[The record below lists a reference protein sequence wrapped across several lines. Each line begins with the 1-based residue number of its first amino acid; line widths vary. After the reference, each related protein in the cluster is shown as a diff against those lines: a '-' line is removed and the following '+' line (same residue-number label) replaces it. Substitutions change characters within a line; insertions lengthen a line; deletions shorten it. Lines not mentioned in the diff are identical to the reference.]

1 MEQSCRP
8 GIETGAN
15 SLTAVFIAAVNLGMA
30 QTRELTTQTVIAG
43 GGLAGIVAAHELL
56 SAGHRVLLIDKDK
69 RDNFGGLAKQSFGG
83 VHMIDTPHQRR
94 LDIKDSPELAWRDW
108 QSVADYQSDDDWPRH
123 WARFYCEHSRDYIF
137 EFLSDKGIK
146 FLPLVNWAERG
157 IYGPG
162 NTVPRWHIVWG
173 TGYEIVDRLLQ
184 ALNAHPQRSK
194 LDLLFDTEVSDIE
207 LANGRATGIR
217 GRSLGLDTEIRV
229 SAEHVII
236 ASGGICGGDLSRV
249 RANWYKPW
257 GNPPEKLLN
266 GAHDYGDG
274 MLHDRVAKLGGAVT
288 HLDLHWHYAAGVHHP
303 AKRRP
308 NDGLSLVPPRSAL
321 WFNARG
327 ERILTPGPMPAYGDT
342 RHLVE
347 SVLRQPGQ
355 YSWQVMNWKIAT
367 RELSVSGCDYMTAF
381 RYKKRLALAA
391 GVLFGN
397 KRLVERLVSEC
408 PEDFIVAN
416 NIEDLMD
423 GMDRQNLYGNRINRS
438 QMTATI
444 KAWDE
449 MIARGPAYHNDDQLR
464 RIANFRAY
472 RGDRIRVCN
481 FQRILDPKARPLI
494 AIREFILARK
504 SLGGIQTDLSCRV
517 LRTTDGL
524 PIPGLYAVGEAA
536 GFGGGGIHGKGSLEG
551 TFLGSCV
558 LTGGVA
564 GRSIRKG

>member
-1 MEQSCRP
+1 MPVQK
-8 GIETGAN
+8 
-15 SLTAVFIAAVNLGMA
+15 
-30 QTRELTTQTVIAG
+30 ELRTEVVIAG
-43 GGLAGIVAAHELL
+43 GGLAGIVTAYELL
-56 SAGHRVLLIDKDK
+56 TAGRRVLLIDKD
-69 RDNFGGLAKQSFGG
+69 RRENFGGLARQSFGG

-94 LDIKDSPELAWRDW
+94 LGIKDSAELAWRDW
-108 QSVADYQSDDDWPRH
+108 QSVADYQPDDEWPQR
-123 WARFYCEHSRDYIF
+123 WAKLYCEHSREDIF
-137 EFLSDKGIK
+137 DFLDSKQVK

-173 TGYEIVDRLLQ
+173 TGYEIIDRLLQ
-184 ALNAHPQRSK
+184 ALEAHPRRSN
-194 LDLLFDTEVSDIE
+194 LELLFDTEVSAIE
-207 LANGRATGIR
+207 TANGRAVGVR
-217 GRSLGLDTEIRV
+217 GRSLDSGIEV
-229 SAEHVII
+229 KVAAEHVVI
-236 ASGGICGGDLSRV
+236 ASGGICGGDLTRL

-257 GNPPEKLLN
+257 GTPPQTLLN

-274 MLHDRVAKLGGAVT
+274 MLHERVAELGGAVT

-327 ERILTPGPMPAYGDT
+327 ERIMTPGPMPVYGDT

-355 YSWQVMNWKIAT
+355 YSWQVMNWKIAV
-367 RELSVSGCDYMTAF
+367 RELAVSGCDYMTAF
-381 RYKKRLALAA
+381 RFKDRRALIA
-391 GVLFGN
+391 GALFGN
-397 KRLVERLVSEC
+397 RKLVERLVREC
-408 PEDFIVAN
+408 PEDFVVADTLD
-416 NIEDLMD
+416 ELMER
-423 GMDRQNLYGNRINRS
+423 MDKQNLYGNRLDRER
-438 QMTATI
+438 MKATI
-444 KAWDE
+444 SAWDA
-449 MIARGPAYHNDDQLR
+449 MIARGPAYHNDEQLR

-472 RGDRIRVCN
+472 RGDRIRTCK
-481 FQRILDPKARPLI
+481 FQQILDPKARPLI

-504 SLGGIQTDLSCRV
+504 SLGGIQTDLQCRV
-517 LRTTDGL
+517 LRAGDGQ

-558 LTGGVA
+558 LTGRVA
-564 GRSIRKG
+564 GRSIGK